1 MIRSSIL
8 DPEYNILFP
17 YETFPWRLE
26 VNKDCHNIKGIALT
40 VCHFECEEH
49 LQKYLDRYKLKSKDY
64 KVLNR
69 DGKSLKSS
77 QKHKK
82 NVQSLSRKNSD
93 GSTSAVRKRKPRVDS
108 TGDTA
113 SNASPSSRAIV
124 TSQIPSPSS
133 SDIGFACPDHWL
145 KLPLT

>member
-26 VNKDCHNIKGIALT
+26 VNKDYHNIKGIALT

-49 LQKYLDRYKLKSKDY
+49 LQKYLDRYKLKPKDY
-64 KVLNR
+64 KVSNR
-69 DGKSLKSS
+69 EGKSLKSS

-82 NVQSLSRKNSD
+82 NVSKRSRKGDNRSS
-93 GSTSAVRKRKPRVDS
+93 STSQR
-108 TGDTA
+108 
-113 SNASPSSRAIV
+113 
-124 TSQIPSPSS
+124 
-133 SDIGFACPDHWL
+133 
-145 KLPLT
+145 

>member
-49 LQKYLDRYKLKSKDY
+49 LQKYLDRYKLKAKDY

-108 TGDTA
+108 TGNTT
-113 SNASPSSRAIV
+113 SNARSKRCVKKKDS
-124 TSQIPSPSS
+124 
-133 SDIGFACPDHWL
+133 
-145 KLPLT
+145 